1 MSNTKPK
8 PISKAT
14 RYQNAALEYYLGL
27 TNSPYLHYGCWESQP
42 DAAAE
47 LTPADLRVAQQ
58 HYADRLLALIP
69 NTVKAILD
77 VGCGIGG
84 NAAYLLTQGYT
95 VAGLAPDSFQQQ
107 QFLQRTEGK
116 ASFHLT
122 RFEDFQT
129 TQTYDLLL
137 FSESS
142 QYIAAIDIAQKSR
155 QLLKPGGYL
164 LIADMF
170 RKNAAYQ
177 EGIFS
182 NCVVIQELEA
192 ALQQQGF
199 ELIQVDDISANVTP
213 TIDLCVN
220 YFQTFGLTTLKYI
233 AQLVQIAVPPLY
245 KLGQMIYRRWLQA
258 PITEAMQARQVFEQ
272 HLCYQ
277 IRLWHLP
284 T

>member
-1 MSNTKPK
+1 MQPASFY
-8 PISKAT
+8 KAT

-27 TNSPYLHYGCWESQP
+27 TNSPYLHYGYWETPPASP
-42 DAAAE
+42 TA

-58 HYADRLLALIP
+58 AYADRLLALIP
-69 NTVKAILD
+69 DAVKAILD

-84 NAAYLLTQGYT
+84 NAAYLLSQGYT
-95 VAGLAPDSFQQQ
+95 VEGLAPDSFQQQ
-107 QFLQRTEGK
+107 QFVQRTEGR
-116 ASFHLT
+116 APFHLS

-142 QYIAAIDIAQKSR
+142 QYLAAIDLAQRSR
-155 QLLKPGGYL
+155 QFLKPDGYL

-170 RKNAAYQ
+170 RKDAAYQ

-182 NCVVIQELEA
+182 NCVVIQELEL
-192 ALQQQGF
+192 ALKQQGF
-199 ELIQVDDISANVTP
+199 ELIQVDDISANITP
-213 TIDLCVN
+213 TIDLCLN

-245 KLGQMIYRRWLQA
+245 KLGQMGFQRWLKA
-258 PITEAMQARQVFEQ
+258 PIDEAMQAREVFEQ

-284 T
+284 A